1 MNHTLPATYE
11 VDAPPQTQSG
21 VGDYVALLKPRV
33 MSLVVFTGWAGMWIA
48 PGFDQTHP
56 FLIFVALLCLAL
68 GAGAAGAI
76 NMWYDRDIDAL
87 MRRTC
92 TRPIPAGRI
101 APDEALTFA
110 LVLTLL
116 SVITMGLALNWTAAS
131 LLAFASFFYAVV
143 YTMGLKRRTPEN
155 IVIGGAAGAFPP
167 AIGWACI
174 TGEISALALVLFA
187 VIFLWTPPHFWAL
200 SLFAN
205 EDYKRANIPMMPVV
219 KGTYATRVRMLAYTL
234 ALLPTSLAPWMMGGT
249 GTTYAITAGT
259 LTLFFIFTS
268 AQLLAERDPVRMTA
282 KARRMFGY
290 SIFYLFTL
298 FGALMIDAGP

>member
-1 MNHTLPATYE
+1 MQNTSSFPYDLSPA
-11 VDAPPQTQSG
+11 AQPQSS
-21 VGDYVALLKPRV
+21 VGDYLTLLKPRV

-48 PGFDQTHP
+48 PGFDNLHP
-56 FLIFVALLCLAL
+56 FLIFVAVLSLAL

-101 APDEALTFA
+101 VPDEALAFA
-110 LVLTLL
+110 VILTIL
-116 SVITMGLALNWTAAS
+116 SVITMGLALNWTAAG
-131 LLAFASFFYAVV
+131 LLGFASFFYAVV

-167 AIGWACI
+167 VIGWASV
-174 TGEISALALVLFA
+174 TGEISLVPLALFA

-205 EDYKRANIPMMPVV
+205 EDYRRANIPMMPVV

-234 ALLPTSLAPWMMGGT
+234 ALLPATLTPWAMGAT
-249 GTTYAITAGT
+249 GLTYALSAII
-259 LTLFFIFTS
+259 LTLFFVFTAAS
-268 AQLLAERDPVRMTA
+268 LLAEHDPVRMTA
-282 KARRMFGY
+282 RARRMFGY
-290 SIFYLFTL
+290 SIFYLFAL
-298 FGALMIDAGP
+298 FGALMIDAQP